1 LAIDFPSS
9 PTNGQVFTSN
19 GRAWIFNTSANV
31 WLNGDNTAIGVGA
44 NTVGSAAFA
53 RANSAQ
59 TVAVAAFDKSN
70 ATTGGAYYA
79 GNNGDVG
86 SATGLGD
93 IFRVH
98 TNILNANITIS
109 SGNNALA
116 AGPITINTGRTLVI
130 QSNARVS
137 IV

>member
-1 LAIDFPSS
+1 MAIDFPS
-9 PTNGQVFTSN
+9 PATNGQVFTSN
-19 GRAWIFNTSANV
+19 GRTWIYNSSVNS
-31 WLNGDNTAIGVGA
+31 WLSGDNTAVGTGA

-53 RANSAQ
+53 RANTAQ
-59 TVAVAAFDKSN
+59 TVAIAAFDKSN

-116 AGPITINTGRTLVI
+116 AGPITINTGRTLII